1 MSSCLNKKQWRY
13 RKKERMNRK
22 KESEDERKS
31 ERRK

>member
-1 MSSCLNKKQWRY
+1 
-13 RKKERMNRK
+13 MNRK